1 MTVLDI
7 KEGTVLENFKVPVK
21 FVKENFNARE
31 PFECAA
37 TLTFFGIEL
46 LKIYLI
52 DSNVSILENCKTVIS
67 YNMVQSL
74 CKVYK

>member
-31 PFECAA
+31 PYECVA